1 MKMKRVVVIG
11 LVLVGM
17 LMVSSSEAMAA
28 SKIAYLC
35 NLGPIHQEN
44 VFVCVADLDGS
55 NVVILPNPAGV
66 SYLGQPYLDVT
77 ADGTEVI
84 LQANGSIY
92 RLPVNGS
99 PATSVP
105 FSPPPNPYAAIAL
118 FTLPPNVTSLTPTNQ
133 TITVFLLGM
142 IASALIMR
150 GRSAKEAS

>member
-35 NLGPIHQEN
+35 NLGPIQQEN

-105 FSPPPNPYAAIAL
+105 FSPPPNTYGAIAL

-150 GRSAKEAS
+150 GKAVKEV

>member
-1 MKMKRVVVIG
+1 MKRVVVVG

-17 LMVSSSEAMAA
+17 LMVSSSEAMAQE
-28 SKIAYLC
+28 KIAYLC
-35 NLGPIHQEN
+35 DLGPIGQEN
-44 VFVCVADLDGS
+44 IPVCVADLDGS

-99 PATSVP
+99 PATSLP
-105 FSPPPNPYAAIAL
+105 FSPPPDPYGAIAL
-118 FTLPPNVTSLTPTNQ
+118 FTLPPNVTSLTPANQ
-133 TITVFLLGM
+133 TITAFFLGV
-142 IASALIMR
+142 IATLMLLRQR
-150 GRSAKEAS
+150 GVLNQQT